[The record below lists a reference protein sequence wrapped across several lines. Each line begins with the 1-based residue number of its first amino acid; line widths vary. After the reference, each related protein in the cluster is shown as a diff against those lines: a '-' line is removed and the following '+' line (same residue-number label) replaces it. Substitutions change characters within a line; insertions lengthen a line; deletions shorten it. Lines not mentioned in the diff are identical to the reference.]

1 MSLLN
6 TTAKALMF
14 VLLVAYVMIFLKIS
28 DRPDAVKPIQ
38 VPVAEAPKP
47 VPKASVQLSLDTVD
61 LKSLECLAMNVYHE
75 ARGES
80 EKGQVA
86 VALVTKNRVEDPR
99 FPNTYCGVVKQGK
112 ITSWRPATRIN
123 ECQFSWY
130 CDGKPDSVNDMIS
143 WGESVRIAYEVMYND
158 IIDFTKGAT
167 HYHANYVRPYWRKD
181 RQLTKVKIVG
191 THIFYRWEFRA

>member
-6 TTAKALMF
+6 TIAKALAA
-14 VLLVAYVMIFLKIS
+14 VLTVAYVMIFMQIS
-28 DRPDAVKPIQ
+28 ERSEPVEPI
-38 VPVAEAPKP
+38 EAPVVQKP
-47 VPKASVQLSLDTVD
+47 RYQPVQLSLDTID
-61 LKSLECLAMNVYHE
+61 IKSLECLALNIYHE

-86 VALVTKNRVEDPR
+86 VALVTRNRVEDPR
-99 FPNTYCGVVKQGK
+99 FPNSYCGVVKQGR
-112 ITSWRPATRIN
+112 ITSWAPATKIN

-130 CDGKPDSVNDMIS
+130 CDGKSDRVNSMFS
-143 WGESVRIAYEVMYND
+143 WEEAVRIAYEVMYND
-158 IIDFTKGAT
+158 IVDFTRGAT

-181 RQLTKVKIVG
+181 RQLTRVKIVG